1 MTPADIRLI
10 QTSFAKVFP
19 LKAKFGMMFYTR
31 LFEMDPAI
39 KGMFSTSMARQSEML
54 MQALALIVRGLRT
67 DGALPPKALEMAARH
82 GRYGVTEQHYQQ
94 MGEALVWSLSE
105 TLGDAFDASTEAA
118 WRNAYDRLSKTMIN
132 AAAGASPGVELTT

>member
-1 MTPADIRLI
+1 MTPAEIRLI

-31 LFEMDPAI
+31 LFEMDPVI
-39 KGMFSTSMARQSEML
+39 KGMFSTSIARQSEML

-82 GRYGVTEQHYQQ
+82 GRYGVTEQHYQK
-94 MGEALVWSLSE
+94 MGEALIWSLSE

-118 WRNAYDRLSKTMIN
+118 WRNAYDRLSTTMIN